1 MEQLFESINIIDL
14 KEFRIIF
21 RTLLKI
27 EIISDFTDKVGVK
40 YEKYPHT
47 TCPEANGRNSAPG
60 TRASCNS
67 DLKCYAYVD
76 HGNGRGSRCKG
87 ITKADPPMNFE
98 EIPNSKHTLFI
109 KAQKIKNVS

>member
-1 MEQLFESINIIDL
+1 MKVKEYRNIL
-14 KEFRIIF
+14 

-27 EIISDFTDKVGVK
+27 EITTDFTDKVGVK

-87 ITKADPPMNFE
+87 ITKADPSTNFE
-98 EIPNSKHTLFI
+98 ESPNTKDTLFI
-109 KAQKIKNVS
+109 KA